1 MKNIIIFKRIIFWKN
16 IFKWSWRGKKFK
28 IIFYFLHN
36 SFTKK
41 IYEEFNTIKSIMS
54 VPKPIIRWISMPNL
68 FLFNRN
74 LVIDKS
80 ILKDVIVP
88 NIYDIEAL

>member
-41 IYEEFNTIKSIMS
+41 IYEEFFMKFKKTNIVLFFYIKY
-54 VPKPIIRWISMPNL
+54 KE
-68 FLFNRN
+68 
-74 LVIDKS
+74 K
-80 ILKDVIVP
+80 
-88 NIYDIEAL
+88 NIFK